1 MSQTLVPVS
10 PSPSLP
16 IPWRDPHV
24 VSPAELS
31 SYISALEQACLDHP
45 ASADLR
51 TVLGIAHAVN
61 YDVNKSMD
69 ALEAATSLDPANFWA
84 QLKYAELL
92 YRLRVLIRAEAETTK
107 ALNLAANGWQL
118 ALARHQLQEI
128 RKLARD
134 STRNVE
140 WNKPLAGPVLVLS
153 LMMLAVFAIML
164 WK

>member
-1 MSQTLVPVS
+1 MSEALVPVPS
-10 PSPSLP
+10 SPSLP
-16 IPWRDPHV
+16 IPWRDLHA
-24 VSPAELS
+24 VSPGELS

-69 ALEAATSLDPANFWA
+69 ALEAATLLDPANFWA

-92 YRLRVLIRAEAETTK
+92 YRLRVLVRAEAETAK